1 MAEAEA
7 SWILL
12 FLSRIKYATFLLIP
26 LFSTLNVAA
35 NYLPVT
41 KLGTF
46 LMDIHNGNIYP
57 DECLPNTYLSFAVII
72 SDGF

>member
-1 MAEAEA
+1 MAEADA
-7 SWILL
+7 SWMFL

-26 LFSTLNVAA
+26 LFSTLKVAA

-46 LMDIHNGNIYP
+46 LIDIQIGKM
-57 DECLPNTYLSFAVII
+57 
-72 SDGF
+72 